1 MAPRHVDVE
10 RWGWKETHMDRLVER
25 CCGLDVHKDSVVAC
39 VRTPGEGGKR
49 HQEVRTF
56 GTTTSALLGLGD
68 WLVAERVT
76 LVGMESTGV
85 YWKCPYYV
93 LEDNVECWLLNARH
107 LRNVPGR
114 KTDVGDAEWICQLV
128 EHGLVRPSFVPPK
141 PIREL
146 RNLTRYR
153 KAQIE
158 ERGRE
163 AQRLDKVLQDAGVKL
178 SSVATDI
185 QGKSARAMLEA
196 LVEGERDPE
205 VLAQLALRRMR
216 SKIPQLEEALVGRF
230 GNHHALLVRT
240 ILAKVDFL
248 DKAIADISAE
258 IDRVIAPLAPEV
270 ELLQTVTGIQRR
282 AAEGIIAEIG
292 VDMSRFPTAGHLAS
306 WAGMC
311 PGNHESAGKHRGGRS
326 RPGSKWL
333 GALLAEAAAAAG
345 HSKGTYLGAQHR
357 RLTGRIG
364 YSKANKA
371 VAHSILVACWHILST
386 HAPYQDLGEDWFI
399 KRRPEAHVN
408 RLAKQIQAL
417 GFTVTINP
425 PTAA

>member
-1 MAPRHVDVE
+1 
-10 RWGWKETHMDRLVER
+10 MDRVVER
-25 CCGLDVHKDSVVAC
+25 CCGLDVHKDTVVAC

-56 GTTTSALLGLGD
+56 GTTTAALLSLRD
-68 WLVAERVT
+68 WLVAERVS

-93 LEDNVECWLLNARH
+93 LEDDVECWLLNARH

-196 LVEGERDPE
+196 LVAGERDPQ

-216 SKIPQLEEALVGRF
+216 SKIPELEEALVGRF
-230 GNHHALLVRT
+230 GAHHALLVRT

-248 DKAIADISAE
+248 DQAIEELSAE
-258 IDRVIAPLAPEV
+258 IDRVIAPFGAEV
-270 ELLQTVTGIQRR
+270 TLLRTVTGIDRR

-292 VDMSRFPTAGHLAS
+292 VDMSRFPTSAHLAS

-311 PGNHESAGKHRGGRS
+311 PGNHESAGKHKGGRS
-326 RPGSKWL
+326 RKGSKWL
-333 GALLAEAAAAAG
+333 GALLAECAAAAG
-345 HSKGTYLGAQHR
+345 HSKGTYLGAQHH

-364 YSKANKA
+364 YAKANKA
-371 VAHSILVACWHILST
+371 VGHSILVACWHILSK
-386 HAPYQDLGEDWFI
+386 HVPYNDLGDDWFL
-399 KRRPEAHVN
+399 KRRPEAHAR
-408 RLAKQIQAL
+408 RLAKQIEAL

-425 PTAA
+425 PEAA